1 MKTTVSSSTPRDALG
16 AGVGAVLNRR
26 TVLFG
31 LMASAAALPGPVRA
45 QPTDDAVHVSLRASG
60 DADGRDWNNALPLSR
75 LNRLAASARPGQSI
89 FVGLP
94 EGETPHPWSGQHLRW
109 AVSGTPTEAVSLHF
123 GVLREGETFHQP
135 DHAGEAPVFQM
146 IGNETEPG
154 ERPDVGGAPFIVFQ
168 ENSSNLHI
176 SGPSYLR
183 SGGNGFFNLDT
194 GGEIQNLS
202 FADIHAVNV
211 GRVIETEQGTS
222 VRDLLVERCSALG
235 MIRGFARFHDLF
247 EAEFRDLDLDA
258 DFVDGGGG
266 AVCQIISVKSGA
278 DLSFRN
284 LRLEKAIN
292 SLAAEERGSRYI
304 QGDGLVLEEET
315 RNVRIEDCY
324 AADMGDG
331 GFDLKSE
338 HVYMANC
345 RTERCK
351 LGIRIWSHHP
361 GNLIENCVMSEPVT
375 RPHNDGSCLWLAGNL
390 TARNCSL
397 ISAGDMSPIR
407 FGGGADGTPDSHLR
421 IEGGEISYDERESLV
436 TGTAGTLE
444 LENVL
449 VNGVE
454 TSGRFHWTGRRLR
467 RRW

>member
-1 MKTTVSSSTPRDALG
+1 M
-16 AGVGAVLNRR
+16 
-26 TVLFG
+26 
-31 LMASAAALPGPVRA
+31 
-45 QPTDDAVHVSLRASG
+45 HVSLRASG
-60 DADGRDWNNALPLSR
+60 DADGRDWDNALPLSR

-89 FVGLP
+89 FVGVP
-94 EGETPHPWSGQHLRW
+94 EAETPHPWSGQQLRW
-109 AVSGTPTEAVSLHF
+109 AVSGTPGDAISLHF
-123 GVLREGETFHQP
+123 GALREGEGFHQP
-135 DHAGEAPVFQM
+135 DHAGEAPVLQM
-146 IGNETEPG
+146 IGNETGPD
-154 ERPDVGGAPFIVFQ
+154 ERPDVGGAPFVVFQ
-168 ENSSNLHI
+168 ENSSNLAI

-194 GGEIQNLS
+194 GGEMRNLS

-222 VRDLLVERCSALG
+222 VRGLMVERCSTLG

-247 EAEFRDLDLDA
+247 DAEFRDLDLDA

-266 AVCQIISVKSGA
+266 AVCQMISVKRGS

-284 LRLEKAIN
+284 LRLVKAVN
-292 SLAAEERGSRYI
+292 SLAAEERGSTYI

-361 GNLIENCVMSEPVT
+361 DNLIENCVMSEPVT

-397 ISAGDMSPIR
+397 NSAGSMSPIR
-407 FGGGADGTPDSHLR
+407 FGAGADGTPDSHLR
-421 IEGGEISYDERESLV
+421 IQGGEISYDARERLV
-436 TGTAGTLE
+436 TGTAGDLE
-444 LENVL
+444 LENVM